1 MRFILAKDATDVS
14 QRAYDF
20 IRKSILQNP
29 SLILGLA
36 TGSTPLELYKLMISD
51 HKRGNLSYKKVK
63 TINLDEYVGLPEG
76 HPQSYRYFMDNNL
89 FNHIDI
95 DKNNTK
101 VPRGNAINLDKE
113 CEEYSSFVSTNR
125 PDIQILGIGSNGHIA
140 FNEPGTSFN
149 SSTHIVKLKDST
161 IKDNARFFE
170 NESEVPQQAIT
181 MGIKDIMSA
190 KMIIL
195 LATGSSKAEALYR
208 AIKGPITED
217 CPASILQT
225 HPNTV
230 ILGDHTSSFWI
241 RVNREPE

>member
-14 QRAYDF
+14 QKAYDF

-29 SLILGLA
+29 SLTLGLA
-36 TGSTPLELYKLMISD
+36 TGSTPLELYKLMIND
-51 HKRGNLSYKKVK
+51 YKRGNISFKNIR

-76 HPQSYRYFMDNNL
+76 HPQSYRYFMDYNL

-101 VPRGNAINLDKE
+101 VPNGSAIDLNKE
-113 CEEYSSFVSTNR
+113 CEDYSSFISKNVQ
-125 PDIQILGIGSNGHIA
+125 DIQILGIGSNGHIA

-149 SSTHIVKLKDST
+149 SSTHIVDLKEST
-161 IKDNARFFE
+161 IKDNARFFD
-170 NESEVPQQAIT
+170 NETEVPKKAIT
-181 MGIKDIMSA
+181 MGIKDIMGA

-195 LATGSSKAEALYR
+195 LATGSSKAEAIYR

-217 CPASILQT
+217 CPASVLQS

-230 ILGDHTSSFWI
+230 ILGDHTASFWI
-241 RVNREPE
+241 RVNREPD